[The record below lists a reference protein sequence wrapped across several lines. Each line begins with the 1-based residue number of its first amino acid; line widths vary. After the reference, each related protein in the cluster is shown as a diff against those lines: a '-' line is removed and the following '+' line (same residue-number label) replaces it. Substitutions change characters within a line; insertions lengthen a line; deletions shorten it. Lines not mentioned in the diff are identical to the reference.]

1 MKITEAEF
9 VKSAVQPRHY
19 PDTSFPEVAFA
30 GRSNVGKS
38 SLINALTGR
47 RRLAQTSNTPGRT
60 RAINFFL
67 LNNKLS
73 FVDLPGY
80 GYARVPMEMKKNW
93 RPMVESY
100 LKIRDN
106 LRLVIVILDI
116 RRDPAEGDLDL
127 LEWLKAYA
135 VAHAIVLTKSDKIS
149 KSEARVRE
157 DRIRAAL
164 GDYGTG
170 PVIRFSAKTGEGKER
185 VWGLI
190 REAIPVQSSEF
201 RVKKRA
207 SRISSP
213 KWIGIRTDFSG

>member
-9 VKSAVQPRHY
+9 IKSAVHPRHY
-19 PDTSFPEVAFA
+19 PVHAHPEIAFA

-67 LNNKLS
+67 LNGGLS

-93 RPMVESY
+93 RPMVEAY
-100 LKIRDN
+100 LKSRDN
-106 LRLVIVILDI
+106 LRLVVVIIDI

-127 LEWLKAYA
+127 LEWLDAFMVARA
-135 VAHAIVLTKSDKIS
+135 VVLTKADKLS

-164 GDYGTG
+164 GAYGG
-170 PVIRFSAKTGEGKER
+170 GSVIRFSAKTGEGKER
-185 VWGLI
+185 VWASI
-190 REAIPVQSSEF
+190 KEAVAAGKYVHT
-201 RVKKRA
+201 R
-207 SRISSP
+207 
-213 KWIGIRTDFSG
+213 